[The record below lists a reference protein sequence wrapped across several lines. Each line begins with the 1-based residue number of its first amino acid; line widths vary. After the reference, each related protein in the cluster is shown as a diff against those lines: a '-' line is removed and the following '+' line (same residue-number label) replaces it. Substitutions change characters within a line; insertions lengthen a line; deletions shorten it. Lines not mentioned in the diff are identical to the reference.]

1 MTMHKTTAGC
11 RQTTPTGCGRRRQ
24 RLGSA
29 MVAATVV
36 VLPLVSV
43 PTAAHAAVLAAGTWT
58 ATVPQLPD
66 TATPPVTVELAATTG
81 SDGTI
86 YAIGGRYSAT
96 VYTLA
101 PGASQWTSG
110 PALPVATAG
119 LAAATGSDGTIYA
132 IGGYTSAG
140 ATNAVYALPEGQS
153 TWLTQANGV
162 PQLPTAAKWLA
173 ATTGTD
179 GTIYAIG
186 GNDDNGDTTH
196 VYALAPGGSSW
207 KSLAALPSATDELA
221 AATGTDGTV
230 YAIGGLNGSYD
241 TGAVEAYHPTTDTW
255 SAVASLPT
263 PTEGLAAVAGTDGRI
278 YALGGDRSDAA
289 YVYDPRNGMWT
300 AIGPMPAVAGSLGAA
315 LGPGGTVYSIGG
327 YDSSEHSTT
336 QVAAYAPSRTIAS
349 SQLSL
354 TFDGTDPERVTHLT
368 WAPSGSTN
376 YVAEGGGSCTGSSDP
391 QEYFGQA
398 YGDAGDFV
406 IRGQSG
412 SWTSTGSTATISSVG
427 NPSCGG
433 TTTTVST
440 GYVIEDTSAYQN
452 EVQVTRTFHFG
463 TTAATT
469 GSLRAY
475 VPRLPI
481 SVYSSVLYPSSTS
494 GSVTS
499 TGTSADG
506 TIVSDWDA
514 KKGWFA
520 DDNGAGT
527 GMLVLRDPGDALVGS
542 LVVDNDMNSASNNS
556 DIVVA
561 QPAGG
566 WVGDQTE
573 TEYLCFYSP
582 STWSS
587 DDRNAGALPAGCGA
601 FGPPSITN
609 LPTAPVYGNTF
620 TPTVAAAGDGATSVT
635 SGTTSVCTV
644 TGTVVNFVGVGE
656 CTLTAHI
663 SAGTNGIA
671 ASGGEQSFEVGK
683 ATPTKPS
690 ITNLPGSP
698 VSGGTFVPQVTT
710 TGDGTTSVTSSSP
723 SCTVAPST
731 GAVSFVAVGECVLTA
746 HVAAGPHYTGSDG
759 DSQSLDV
766 GPAAPPPAPSA
777 PAGQSITFSTP
788 GGAVVGQPDVPL
800 HATST
805 SGLPVSYSTTTPLVC
820 TITAAGLLHAV
831 APGLCTVTA
840 SQSGGGA
847 YLAATPVTVA
857 LTIAGF
863 TPAGP
868 MRILDT
874 RTGLG
879 APKSPVG
886 PASTITLTVPHLPAS
901 VSAVV
906 LNLTGTGLT
915 GAGTTYVSACPA
927 AQPLS
932 SCMATSVLNI
942 AAGGTA
948 ANEVTVP
955 VGPDGKITLYNHAG
969 HVDLVADLAGYLTG
983 VFTSAGP
990 TRVLDTRT
998 SARIPAGQVGPGE
1011 TVSVSFPSMPV
1022 GTTGIV
1028 MDLTGTGLTGAHATY
1043 ISACPAAEALTSCK
1057 ATSALNVTGGDTA
1070 SNEVTIP
1077 VGPDGRITLYNNAG
1091 SISLAADLAGYLTGG
1106 YTAAGPVRV
1115 LDTRSGTGAAASAV
1129 GPAGTL
1135 TVTIPDLPP
1144 GTTAVAL
1151 NLTGTNLTG
1160 APQTFVSACPAAEA
1174 RTSCAATSALNVI
1187 AGQDVANEIT
1197 VPVGTDGK
1205 ITLYNNAG
1213 HIDLVADLTGYLS

>member
-58 ATVPQLPD
+58 ATAD
-66 TATPPVTVELAATTG
+66 
-81 SDGTI
+81 
-86 YAIGGRYSAT
+86 
-96 VYTLA
+96 
-101 PGASQWTSG
+101 
-110 PALPVATAG
+110 
-119 LAAATGSDGTIYA
+119 
-132 IGGYTSAG
+132 
-140 ATNAVYALPEGQS
+140 
-153 TWLTQANGV
+153 
-162 PQLPTAAKWLA
+162 
-173 ATTGTD
+173 
-179 GTIYAIG
+179 
-186 GNDDNGDTTH
+186 
-196 VYALAPGGSSW
+196 
-207 KSLAALPSATDELA
+207 
-221 AATGTDGTV
+221 
-230 YAIGGLNGSYD
+230 
-241 TGAVEAYHPTTDTW
+241 
-255 SAVASLPT
+255 
-263 PTEGLAAVAGTDGRI
+263 
-278 YALGGDRSDAA
+278 
-289 YVYDPRNGMWT
+289 
-300 AIGPMPAVAGSLGAA
+300 
-315 LGPGGTVYSIGG
+315 
-327 YDSSEHSTT
+327 
-336 QVAAYAPSRTIAS
+336 APSRTISS
-349 SQLSL
+349 SQFSL
-354 TFDGTDPERVTHLT
+354 TFDGTDPERVTYLT

-481 SVYSSVLYPSSTS
+481 GVYSSVLYPSTS

-506 TIVSDWDA
+506 AIVGDWDA

-527 GMLVLRDPGDALVGS
+527 GMLVLRDPSDALVGS

-609 LPTAPVYGNTF
+609 LPTAPVYGNSF

-731 GAVSFVAVGECVLTA
+731 GAVSFVAVGQCVLTA

-759 DSQSLDV
+759 DSQPLDV
-766 GPAAPPPAPSA
+766 GPAAPPPAPPA

-788 GGAVVGQPDVPL
+788 GGAVVGQPDIPL

-1129 GPAGTL
+1129 GPAGTI

-1174 RTSCAATSALNVI
+1174 GTSCAATSALNVI